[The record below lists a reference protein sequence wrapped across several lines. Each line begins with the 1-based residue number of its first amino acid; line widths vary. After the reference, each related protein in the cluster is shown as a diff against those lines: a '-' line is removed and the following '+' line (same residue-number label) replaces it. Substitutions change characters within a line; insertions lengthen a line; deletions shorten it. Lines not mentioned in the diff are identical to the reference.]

1 MKGGGHVE
9 RDPGEFEELPL
20 EVAHECWVAI
30 TNN

>member
-1 MKGGGHVE
+1 MKVGGHME

-20 EVAHECWVAI
+20 EVARGRWVAI